1 MSGGEKGPYTEH
13 NLTFSKYKKGFLQRI
28 DDLMC
33 RTMEA

>member
-1 MSGGEKGPYTEH
+1 MSGAEKEPYTKH
-13 NLTFSKYKKGFLQRI
+13 DLTLSKYKKGILHRI